1 MNVLEVVGAVYPK
14 LCIGAP
20 PFTFAAMCSRQSV
33 TPIGKMGGFLWKKYL
48 KKKSR
53 KVCEQNV
60 TILGLL
66 ATV

>member
-48 KKKSR
+48 VDCKIKLDR
-53 KVCEQNV
+53 ENP
-60 TILGLL
+60 
-66 ATV
+66 

>member
-48 KKKSR
+48 R
-53 KVCEQNV
+53 KLQ
-60 TILGLL
+60 
-66 ATV
+66 